1 MSRNRLTWNQNRQA
15 SSQLARQASRRK
27 FADPYTMNQERV
39 HVPTEDYMI
48 GDPAAWAE
56 TPVDD
61 LSYMDGTDRDEIGLP
76 DIEGV
81 EDHAWNDGEYDN
93 ADTFE
98 AGDEL
103 EGRQASRIASMQRH
117 FEKKAYHCLRIAEAM
132 LPGADEDE
140 LAEQALDL
148 MDLPDDNV
156 IATSSRL
163 SSFYA
168 YAGEEVEEE
177 DEKKEAKSKKKAS
190 NLTPDQMLRIM
201 LAEEEGED
209 EEEEEGKESSIRE
222 IVAQELAAMF
232 GNRKRAGDDE
242 DEDETEGESEEEEED
257 EDGSED
263 ESEEEEEGEKEA
275 KGKKKA
281 NNLRHMVREIMS
293 EQGYT
298 AEGIEDDH
306 MDDTDIDALLDELE
320 MEEDYVGAD
329 MGLDLEPSMD
339 ELDSE
344 MLLEE
349 TDETLEALMNRHYS
363 IGGRS
368 AKKASSKAT
377 SKKASK
383 GIKSL
388 GRVKEAGTTDDD
400 LSKLWGMAPDVSKIF
415 GK

>member
-1 MSRNRLTWNQNRQA
+1 MSRNRLTWNQNR
-15 SSQLARQASRRK
+15 RASRSK
-27 FADPYTMNQERV
+27 FADPYTMNQERT

-48 GDPAAWAE
+48 GDPSAWAE
-56 TPVDD
+56 TPVND
-61 LSYMDGTDRDEIGLP
+61 LSHMDGTDRDEIGLP
-76 DIEGV
+76 DIEGH
-81 EDHAWNDGEYDN
+81 EDHTWNDGEYDN

-103 EGRQASRIASMQRH
+103 DGRQASQIASMQRH
-117 FEKKAYHCLRIAEAM
+117 FEKKAYHCLRIAEAL

-156 IATSSRL
+156 ITTSSRL

-168 YAGEEVEEE
+168 YAGGEEE
-177 DEKKEAKSKKKAS
+177 EEEEKESKKYS

-201 LAEEEGED
+201 LAEEEGEE
-209 EEEEEGKESSIRE
+209 EEEEEGKEASIRE
-222 IVAQELAAMF
+222 IVAQELASMF
-232 GNRKRAGDDE
+232 GKRAG
-242 DEDETEGESEEEEED
+242 GGEEEEE
-257 EDGSED
+257 EAE
-263 ESEEEEEGEKEA
+263 EEEAEEEEEEKEA

-281 NNLRHMVREIMS
+281 TDLRRMVREIMS

-320 MEEDYVGAD
+320 VEEDYDGAD
-329 MGLDLEPSMD
+329 MGLDLEPSLD
-339 ELDSE
+339 HLDSE
-344 MLLEE
+344 LLLEE

-363 IGGRS
+363 LGGRS
-368 AKKASSKAT
+368 AKKAST
-377 SKKASK
+377 KKSK

-388 GRVKEAGTTDDD
+388 GRVKEAGSTDDD